1 MFTFSTFIK
10 KSWSGSYDNISVID
24 RKVTVK
30 AHAVIDGISEELGLE
45 TYLIKPKSIKTPEY
59 LEFLQLI
66 GEKYEGQQIILFV
79 DNL

>member
-30 AHAVIDGISEELGLE
+30 AHAIIAGISEESGLE
-45 TYLIKPKSIKTPEY
+45 TYLIKPKSIKTLEY
-59 LEFLQLI
+59 LEFLQVL
-66 GEKYEGQQIILFV
+66 GDKY
-79 DNL
+79 

>member
-1 MFTFSTFIK
+1 MFTFSSFIK

-30 AHAVIDGISEELGLE
+30 AHAIIAGISEELGLE
-45 TYLIKPKSIKTPEY
+45 TYMIKAKSIKTPEY

>member
-30 AHAVIDGISEELGLE
+30 AHAIIPGISEELGLE
-45 TYLIKPKSIKTPEY
+45 TYLIKPKSIKTLEY
-59 LEFLQLI
+59 LEFLQVL
-66 GEKYEGQQIILFV
+66 GDKY
-79 DNL
+79 

>member
-30 AHAVIDGISEELGLE
+30 AHAIIAGIREELGLE

-66 GEKYEGQQIILFV
+66 GEKYEGKQIILFV